1 MFFCSFS
8 MSISMLLLIWIFSK
22 SRIQNLR
29 SCFSETWCN
38 VVKVI
43 NHFPPPAT
51 GWRFSQMD
59 FSSWLDL
66 DLFSRNIKRVT
77 MSGLVLSGGT
87 LVNALQGKRV
97 YQPIWQI
104 IAIQNSVP
112 GTSSSQLLVSDGE
125 ILKVVN
131 SNAIYVCI
139 FRKAAELQCRPPP
152 HLSHNIW

>member
-1 MFFCSFS
+1 M
-8 MSISMLLLIWIFSK
+8 
-22 SRIQNLR
+22 
-29 SCFSETWCN
+29 
-38 VVKVI
+38 
-43 NHFPPPAT
+43 
-51 GWRFSQMD
+51 
-59 FSSWLDL
+59 
-66 DLFSRNIKRVT
+66 FSRNIKRVT

-125 ILKVVN
+125 ILKVVK

-139 FRKAAELQCRPPP
+139 FRKAA
-152 HLSHNIW
+152 